1 MAEGLKVEGGDR
13 LGKTVIFARNHDHAK
28 FIEERF
34 NFHYPH
40 YAGHFARIIDNY
52 AKYPQSLIDDFS
64 QKDKA
69 PHIAISVDM
78 LDTGID
84 VPEIVNLVFFKP
96 VYSKIKFW
104 QMIGR
109 GTRLCKNLFGPE
121 QDKEHFR
128 IFDFCFNFDFFRENP
143 NGIEGSGG
151 EALGTRLFKSRVQ
164 LLAAIQKTPGLEPSG
179 GLRAILTSTLHGEVS
194 GMNPDNFMVRAHL
207 QHVER
212 FKNQASWESLTDSD
226 IHEIENHVAGLP
238 SQIETDEIEARFFD
252 LSALRMQI
260 ALVEKD
266 AGTFESNRKKVIE
279 IAASLEEKD
288 AIPAVKQQLE
298 YLRAIQTTE
307 FWECIDLAALED
319 LRTRLRGLV
328 QFIDKSKR
336 KIVYTNFKDEVLG
349 VRQEEGI
356 YMPKMTGNQ
365 YAKKVEEYLRGH
377 QDEIAIQR
385 LRNNQPLT
393 PTDLQSLEKTLL
405 SIGGEDEGK
414 RLLTSMLQIHEVPTL
429 AHLVRR
435 IVGMDRGAAKAAF
448 ATFLDDRTLS
458 SQQIRFVE
466 LVIDQLT
473 ARGFMEPAAL
483 YEPPFSGIHAGG
495 PDELFAGKP
504 NVIDGLFH
512 TLEDTLPRVQE
523 A

>member
-1 MAEGLKVEGGDR
+1 
-13 LGKTVIFARNHDHAK
+13 
-28 FIEERF
+28 
-34 NFHYPH
+34 
-40 YAGHFARIIDNY
+40 
-52 AKYPQSLIDDFS
+52 
-64 QKDKA
+64 
-69 PHIAISVDM
+69 M

-84 VPEIVNLVFFKP
+84 VPEVVNLVFFKP

-109 GTRLCKNLFGPE
+109 GTRLCKNLFGPG

-164 LLAAIQKTPGLEPSG
+164 VLAAVQRTPELEPSG
-179 GLRAILTSTLHGEVS
+179 ALRSSLTSTLNGEVS

-207 QHVER
+207 QQVEKFR
-212 FKNQASWESLTDSD
+212 NPESWDALTDSE
-226 IHEIENHVAGLP
+226 IHELENHLAGLP

-260 ALVEKD
+260 ALIERDV
-266 AGTFESNRKKVIE
+266 GNFESVRKKVIE

-298 YLRAIQTTE
+298 YLRAIQTPE
-307 FWECIDLAALED
+307 FWEGINLAALED
-319 LRTRLRGLV
+319 LRIRLRGLV

-336 KIVYTNFKDEVLG
+336 KIVYTNFEDEIIGVREDEV
-349 VRQEEGI
+349 I
-356 YMPKMTGNQ
+356 YMAKMTGAQ
-365 YAKKVEEYLRGH
+365 YAKKVEDYLRTH

-393 PTDLQSLEKTLL
+393 PTDLKSLENTLL
-405 SIGGEDEGK
+405 SIGDDEGP
-414 RLLTSMLQIHEVPTL
+414 RLLTTMLQIQEMPTL

-435 IVGMDRGAAKAAF
+435 IVGMDRNAAKTAF
-448 ATFLDDRTLS
+448 ATFLNDRSLTAP
-458 SQQIRFVE
+458 QIRFVE

-483 YEPPFSGIHAGG
+483 YEAPFSSIHAGG

-504 NVIDGLFH
+504 NIIDGLFH
-512 TLEDTLPRVQE
+512 ALEETLPRVITSK
-523 A
+523 

>member
-1 MAEGLKVEGGDR
+1 
-13 LGKTVIFARNHDHAK
+13 
-28 FIEERF
+28 
-34 NFHYPH
+34 
-40 YAGHFARIIDNY
+40 
-52 AKYPQSLIDDFS
+52 
-64 QKDKA
+64 
-69 PHIAISVDM
+69 
-78 LDTGID
+78 
-84 VPEIVNLVFFKP
+84 
-96 VYSKIKFW
+96 
-104 QMIGR
+104 
-109 GTRLCKNLFGPE
+109 
-121 QDKEHFR
+121 
-128 IFDFCFNFDFFRENP
+128 
-143 NGIEGSGG
+143 
-151 EALGTRLFKSRVQ
+151 
-164 LLAAIQKTPGLEPSG
+164 
-179 GLRAILTSTLHGEVS
+179 
-194 GMNPDNFMVRAHL
+194 MNPDNFMVRAHL

-212 FKNQASWESLTDSD
+212 FKNAVSWDALSDSD
-226 IHEIENHVAGLP
+226 IHEIENHIAGLP

-260 ALVEKD
+260 ALIEKD
-266 AGTFESNRKKVIE
+266 AGTFESTRKRVIE

-319 LRTRLRGLV
+319 LRIRLRGLV

-336 KIVYTNFKDEVLG
+336 KIVYTNFEDEIIS
-349 VRQEEGI
+349 VREDEAI
-356 YMPKMTGNQ
+356 PMPKMTGKQ
-365 YAKKVEEYLRGH
+365 YAKKVEDYLRGH

-405 SIGGEDEGK
+405 SIGEDEGR
-414 RLLTSMLQIHEVPTL
+414 RLLTSMLQIQEMPTL

-448 ATFLDDRTLS
+448 ATFLADRSLNA
-458 SQQIRFVE
+458 QQMRFVE

-483 YEPPFSGIHAGG
+483 YEAPFRGLHAGG

-504 NVIDGLFH
+504 NIIDGLFH
-512 TLEDTLPRVQE
+512 TLEETLPRVME